1 MDGPHIDCIDTE
13 NAGPQ
18 IYAVVRG
25 DDPASAAR
33 LRRADL
39 STMTC
44 CALCENV
51 VLRSAVGGGGAC
63 TLSAEALPLPAVWVC
78 FNVLAKQESHVDMG
92 VNRGESWGS
101 KWTKVASVILEW
113 VIHLP
118 KCRDEGVR

>member
-1 MDGPHIDCIDTE
+1 M
-13 NAGPQ
+13 
-18 IYAVVRG
+18 
-25 DDPASAAR
+25 
-33 LRRADL
+33 
-39 STMTC
+39 
-44 CALCENV
+44 
-51 VLRSAVGGGGAC
+51 LRSAVGGGGAC